1 MVSKAGHSRAS
12 ANLSERQDAMVQ
24 LCIGFFAHSMHVRQV
39 R

>member
-1 MVSKAGHSRAS
+1 MVSEYGHSRAS

-24 LCIGFFAHSMHVRQV
+24 LCICFFAHSMPVRQV